1 MKPNPRP
8 LWELLMILRQPKRDL
23 QVDCDECFIVL
34 EYLAQSAIDG
44 IEETQLRKAMLSHVN
59 QCPDC
64 REHHLQRLSELE
76 SHTGDS

>member
-1 MKPNPRP
+1 
-8 LWELLMILRQPKRDL
+8 MILRQPNRNT
-23 QVDCDECFIVL
+23 QVECDECFFVL

-44 IEETQLRKAMLSHVN
+44 MEETQLREAVLGHIN

-64 REHHLQRLSELE
+64 REHHLKRLSELE